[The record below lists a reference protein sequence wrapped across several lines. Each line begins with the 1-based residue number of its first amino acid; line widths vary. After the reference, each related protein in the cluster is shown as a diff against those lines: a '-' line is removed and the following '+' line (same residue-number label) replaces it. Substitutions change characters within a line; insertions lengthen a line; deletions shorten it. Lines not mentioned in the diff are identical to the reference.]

1 MQSNPLVDEYITKL
15 QDKAEKN
22 LNSDNLTVL
31 LSEKQRLDNSH
42 IGVVEYAHE
51 RYSILQRLYL
61 DLWRE
66 QQKNASQEEIGAWM
80 KRVFGTNYIESFSEE
95 EFIEWRN
102 KL

>member
-1 MQSNPLVDEYITKL
+1 MTDGPWLKEFITKL
-15 QDKAEKN
+15 QSKAEKN
-22 LNSDNLTVL
+22 LNSDNLSL
-31 LSEKQRLDNSH
+31 WLAEKQRLDNSH